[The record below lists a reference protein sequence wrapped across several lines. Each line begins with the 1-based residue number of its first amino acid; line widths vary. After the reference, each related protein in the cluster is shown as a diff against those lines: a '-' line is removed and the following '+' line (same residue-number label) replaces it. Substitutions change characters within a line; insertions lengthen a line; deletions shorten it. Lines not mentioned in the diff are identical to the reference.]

1 MTIGGQLKTGFSHPL
16 RIFQELNEKPL
27 RAALT
32 FFFAIVIAVSICFT
46 LISFLQGADM
56 GNESGISGLYPVGLI
71 VLGTFIGLVQGLI
84 SGVISL
90 LGISLIEHFF
100 LLFVDVE
107 QGFEKTIKSAV
118 YALSPVVL
126 FFWVIVIVQN
136 LFASLL
142 LLICFGLMTY
152 WGIRIFHEK
161 SKDRAAF
168 VSLATSIV
176 LMILL
181 RGWIFSQG
189 WSLESLFP

>member
-1 MTIGGQLKTGFSHPL
+1 MTIGGQLKTGFSHSM
-16 RIFQELNEKPL
+16 RVFQELNEKPL
-27 RAALT
+27 GADLK

-46 LISFLQGADM
+46 LISFLQGADL
-56 GNESGISGLYPVGLI
+56 GNESGISGLHLAGLI
-71 VLGTFIGLVQGLI
+71 GLGTFIGLVQGLI

-100 LLFVDVE
+100 LLFVDAE

-118 YALSPVVL
+118 YAFSPVVL

-136 LFASLL
+136 VVGSLL
-142 LLICFGLMTY
+142 LLTCFCLMTY
-152 WGIRIFHEK
+152 WGIRVFHEK

-176 LMILL
+176 LIILF
-181 RGWIFSQG
+181 RGWIFS
-189 WSLESLFP
+189 